1 MSLITAN
8 VDELLKS
15 LELYHADTVR
25 RLENMVSG
33 FAYEF
38 VLAAGLKT
46 PVGSAESLDTSAK
59 YASLYQM
66 RNKRFGIP
74 EEVGYHAGSWQVNP
88 NGTLNFST
96 MIVSPQGAADD
107 ARYESQATYSLG
119 KTFYIGANTPGMV
132 ALQGNSSAQTNGQGI
147 YGPALDVVMTAYQI
161 NMVRYFKE

>member
-1 MSLITAN
+1 MALITAN
-8 VDELLKS
+8 VDKLLKS

-46 PVGSAESLDTSAK
+46 PVGSAESLETSAK

-66 RNKRFGIP
+66 RSKRFGIP
-74 EEVGYHAGSWQVNP
+74 EEVGYHAGSWQFSP

-96 MIVSPQGAADD
+96 VIMTPDD
-107 ARYESQATYSLG
+107 AANDARNESQAAYTLG

-132 ALQGNSSAQTNGQGI
+132 ALQGNSSTQTNGQGI
-147 YGPALDVVMTAYQI
+147 YGPALEVVMAAYQI
-161 NMVRYFKE
+161 NMVKYYKE